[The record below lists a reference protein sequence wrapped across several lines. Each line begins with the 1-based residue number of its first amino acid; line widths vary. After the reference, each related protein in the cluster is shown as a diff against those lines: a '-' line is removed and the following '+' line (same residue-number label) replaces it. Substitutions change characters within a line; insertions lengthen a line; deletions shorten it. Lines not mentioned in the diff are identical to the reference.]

1 MSLLMLMGVA
11 PAGADDFKLAPSLSL
26 KQEFNDNVFFSS
38 ASAQSS
44 FITTASAGVS
54 LLESTERFSTR
65 LNARLDGLIY
75 SPLSD
80 LNALEQR
87 YDAQGSYLLT
97 PLLQMDARAAFSRQS
112 RPDRLIDT
120 SGLVVSQ
127 KSSHQ
132 NYAVTGRAI
141 MTEKLST
148 ELGYAYDWADYHDA
162 NVSNVEGHSVKA
174 LAQYDL
180 GGMMPNLKLRGRAG
194 FDSYR
199 YAASSVDN
207 STLTV
212 GASYPFHELWLVQGD
227 LGARWSQ
234 ADFTTRQGGSG
245 SVSPSGRSSEGLGW
259 VSNVTVSY
267 RGEVDT
273 AALTLSRDVQNA
285 AGRSGAVE
293 TMAVTLQLARRF
305 AYELTGSMAAGYYTN
320 SSKGNELASR
330 PIDETTIRFNPS
342 LTYELSPYAALELFY
357 EFALVHYDQTRS
369 EARSNKVFLGFSFQK
384 LFSQ

>member
-26 KQEFNDNVFFSS
+26 KQEFNDNVLFSS
-38 ASAQSS
+38 ASAKSS

-54 LLESTERFSTR
+54 LLESTERFSAR

-75 SPLSD
+75 FPLSD

-87 YDAQGSYLLT
+87 YAAQGSCLLT

-141 MTEKLST
+141 MTEKLRT
-148 ELGYAYDWADYHDA
+148 ELGYAFDWADYHDP

-180 GGMMPNLKLRGRAG
+180 GGTVPNLKLRGRAG

-199 YAASSVDN
+199 YAASTVDN

-212 GASYPFHELWLVQGD
+212 GASYPFHELWLVEGD
-227 LGARWSQ
+227 LGARLTQ
-234 ADFTTRQGGSG
+234 ADFTGRA
-245 SVSPSGRSSEGLGW
+245 PSGNISPVRRSSEGDGW
-259 VSNVTVSY
+259 VSNVTASY
-267 RGEVDT
+267 RGEADT
-273 AALTLSRDVQNA
+273 AALTLSKDVQNA

-293 TMAVTLQLARRF
+293 TLAVTLQLSRRLS
-305 AYELTGSMAAGYYTN
+305 YELTCSMAAGYYTN

-342 LTYELSPYAALELFY
+342 LTYELSPHAALELFY
-357 EFALVHYDQTRS
+357 EFALVQNDQTRS
-369 EARSNKVFLGFSFQK
+369 EARSNKVFLSFTLQR
-384 LFSQ
+384 LFFQ

>member
-1 MSLLMLMGVA
+1 VSLLMLMGVA
-11 PAGADDFKLAPSLSL
+11 EVDADDFKLAPSFSL
-26 KQEFNDNVFFSS
+26 KQEYEDNVFFT
-38 ASAQSS
+38 ASAKSS

-87 YDAQGSYLLT
+87 YAALGTYLLT
-97 PLLQMDARAAFSRQS
+97 PLLQMDARAAFSRES
-112 RPDRLIDT
+112 RPDRLIDS

-132 NYAVTGRAI
+132 NYGVTGRAI
-141 MTEKLST
+141 MTEKLSA
-148 ELGYAYDWADYHDA
+148 ELGYAYDWADYHDP

-180 GGMMPNLKLRGRAG
+180 GGTVPNLKLRGRAG
-194 FDSYR
+194 FDTYR

-212 GASYPFHELWLVQGD
+212 GASYPFHELWLIEGD
-227 LGARWSQ
+227 LGARLTQ
-234 ADFTTRQGGSG
+234 ADFTEGPGASG
-245 SVSPSGRSSEGLGW
+245 NTSPVRHSSEGAGW
-259 VSNVTVSY
+259 VSNVTASY
-267 RGEVDT
+267 RGEADT

-293 TMAVTLQLARRF
+293 TMAVTLQLTRRF
-305 AYELTGSMAAGYYTN
+305 SYELTGSMAAGYYMN
-320 SSKGNELASR
+320 SSKGNDLASR

-342 LTYELSPYAALELFY
+342 LTYELSPHAALELFY
-357 EFALVHYDQTRS
+357 EFALVQNDQTRS
-369 EARSNKVFLGFSFQK
+369 EARSNKVFLGFTFQR
-384 LFSQ
+384 LFFE